1 MDTDF
6 RQHESIS
13 TLYKCRICPAKGSGP
28 EWISS
33 KHLSKHSK
41 TTRHINAR
49 KAKETRTKDAHNSSI
64 QRENTVSQSFLVPAH
79 GSSTKEVC
87 EGHECL
93 PKSTGD
99 ATPEFSRSG
108 WTDATGQRVLF
119 SLGDETKDP
128 LAESLARALRRANGE
143 AFSPFDELPE
153 REDMEDPLFCDDD
166 SEDDITAEELNARLF
181 GPNSTSEWFPYS
193 DKAMFLTDVLFS
205 SPRLR
210 FSRAQQQAVLSW
222 AKELGA
228 KVPAYNGF
236 RKTQAALNTE
246 VGDPTVRQESG
257 RGTVWYMN
265 EIGQS
270 IKKDMANPYTRDG
283 MVFYPEDGE
292 NKLGQV
298 WHGDKMLRDIPDHL
312 LSPTIRHKGVI
323 YYVNELVKRTED
335 RWFLPKRWLT
345 RTVKNNTMMLASG
358 YHVLDTDDGLIV
370 QEGALDVVE
379 VASFIGNFMQ
389 ILEETSGIFPLA
401 PQSIDFAEEMPHPL
415 REKARS
421 RPVYSIPLA
430 VFIDDVS
437 GNKSKQWNKHFS
449 CYMSNAALPRSKL
462 ENEFHVRFVATS
474 PFATPLEIMQGV
486 RASIETAFHEP
497 IVAWDC
503 EAKEEVLLR
512 PYGLLFAGDNPMQAE
527 LCSCAGL
534 NSNFFCRTCHAGG
547 TREWKQSNEGF
558 AEVLKAG
565 EFRTAT
571 ETAEETFQQIL
582 TSLEPNIATTLTEA
596 VRLSGIKDTLAQ
608 PIIDSLVKMGQDLRK
623 ANPEG
628 TSRSPDEVQT
638 ILTEELKKHQQQ
650 GEGITNP
657 LFDMDGVDMHK
668 DSPTEIL
675 HTILLGV
682 VKYYW
687 GQTIWLLE
695 KGKDFNLF
703 QTRLN
708 SLVEDGLNVPK
719 IQGDYMCQY
728 KGGLIGKHFKTL
740 SQVMAFAV
748 HGLVPQD
755 VLEAWLILGRLT
767 VLLWHTEIDDITL
780 YISELETCIN
790 DFINI
795 TCKCSPSILISKP
808 KFHFLLH
815 LPFFIRRFGPA
826 VLFSTERYEAYNA
839 VFRACS
845 IYSNRLTP
853 SRDIAWSFAGIDRVK
868 HIATG
873 GWWKDSQSGQWVSA
887 DKRVMQ
893 QIIDHP
899 EFAAMV
905 GLPTKQVHEPGAIT
919 YFPLARKQPRSSE
932 PTLTWDMSLAGQSQS
947 SRFPNGTTEFY
958 KAALGIVTCTGDKVI
973 VGQNVIIREEGGL
986 NSPLSFAT
994 IREIL
999 LPVPFAKTGTRIT
1012 VQLFNIEPSAHPQLH
1027 MPVKNVQTPS

>member
-1 MDTDF
+1 M
-6 RQHESIS
+6 I
-13 TLYKCRICPAKGSGP
+13 PM
-28 EWISS
+28 
-33 KHLSKHSK
+33 
-41 TTRHINAR
+41 
-49 KAKETRTKDAHNSSI
+49 
-64 QRENTVSQSFLVPAH
+64 
-79 GSSTKEVC
+79 
-87 EGHECL
+87 
-93 PKSTGD
+93 PKSRPRNST
-99 ATPEFSRSG
+99 T
-108 WTDATGQRVLF
+108 
-119 SLGDETKDP
+119 
-128 LAESLARALRRANGE
+128 
-143 AFSPFDELPE
+143 AFSVPTKIVNGS
-153 REDMEDPLFCDDD
+153 RTQ
-166 SEDDITAEELNARLF
+166 IRRH
-181 GPNSTSEWFPYS
+181 
-193 DKAMFLTDVLFS
+193 MFLTDILFS

-228 KVPAYNGF
+228 NVPAYSNF
-236 RKTQAALNTE
+236 RKTQATLHTE

-265 EIGQS
+265 EIGES
-270 IKKDMANPYTRDG
+270 IKKDMANPFTRDG
-283 MVFYPEDGE
+283 MIFYPEDAGD
-292 NKLGQV
+292 KLGQV
-298 WHGDKMLRDIPDHL
+298 WQGDKMLRDIPDHL
-312 LSPTIRHKGVI
+312 LSPTIRHRGEI
-323 YYVNELVKRTED
+323 YYVNELVKRTEN

-345 RTVKNNTMMLASG
+345 KNGGRAMFASG
-358 YHVLDTDDGLIV
+358 HHVTDTEVSLEFYVI
-370 QEGALDVVE
+370 DVS
-379 VASFIGNFMQ
+379 SFLANFIQ

-415 REKARS
+415 REKAGS

-430 VFIDDVS
+430 IFIDDVS

-449 CYMSNAALPRSKL
+449 CYMSNAALPRAKL

-486 RASIETAFHEP
+486 RASIETSFRDP
-497 IVAWDC
+497 IIAWDC
-503 EAKEEVLLR
+503 EAKEEVLLQ
-512 PYGLLFAGDNPMQAE
+512 PYGLLFVGDNPMQAE
-527 LCSCAGL
+527 LCSCSGL

-547 TREWKQSNEGF
+547 TREWKQSNDGF
-558 AEVLKAG
+558 AEILKAG
-565 EFRTAT
+565 TMRDVA

-582 TSLEPNIATTLTEA
+582 TSLEPNIATTLTDA
-596 VRLSGIKDTLAQ
+596 VRLSGVKDMLAQ

-623 ANPEG
+623 ANPDG
-628 TSRSPDEVQT
+628 SAHSPDEVQA
-638 ILTEELKKHQQQ
+638 ILTEELIKHQKT

-668 DSPTEIL
+668 DTPTEIL

-695 KGKDFNLF
+695 KGKDFPLF
-703 QTRLN
+703 QARLN
-708 SLVEDGLNVPK
+708 SLAEDGLNIPK
-719 IQGDYMCQY
+719 IQADYMCQY

-767 VLLWHTEIDDITL
+767 VLLWHTEIDDVTS
-780 YISELETCIN
+780 YMAELEKCID

-845 IYSNRLTP
+845 IFSNRLTP

-873 GWWKDSQSGQWVSA
+873 GWWKDTQTQQWVCA
-887 DKRVMQ
+887 NPRIMHH
-893 QIIDHP
+893 ILDHP

-905 GLPTKQVHEPGAIT
+905 GLPTKQLLQPGEGVSVPNNRCYYKFPVPRKRQERSDSSIT
-919 YFPLARKQPRSSE
+919 
-932 PTLTWDMSLAGQSQS
+932 WNGSLAGQAQS
-947 SRFPNGTTEFY
+947 SRFPTGTSELY
-958 KAALGIVTCTGDKVI
+958 KAALSIVTCSGDKVSI
-973 VGQNVIIREEGGL
+973 GENVIVRQEGGPY
-986 NSPLSFAT
+986 SPLSFAT

-999 LPVPFAKTGTRIT
+999 VPLPFTDAGVRIT
-1012 VQLFNIEPSAHPQLH
+1012 VELFNLQHTLHEALH
-1027 MPVKNVQTPS
+1027 MPVLIRSEQRSVLLPEDLESAVNLQHDCIHSKCGPNGTSIVMQEREKTSKTKRVILHNDDNRFIVNTASLHNY